1 MFFLSPFLSKF
12 FLFIPLHKSV
22 QIIANENLNFSL
34 ESAPP
39 LWYAKA
45 GKLLGK
51 GDEIMP
57 HKYRQV
63 ADTLRSDILDGVYQK
78 RMLLPTEQVLCQQFG
93 VSRQTVRQALSLL
106 AAEGLIERRQG
117 SGSHIL
123 QQKEPGSAPR
133 RTVAVVTT
141 YISNYIF
148 PSILREIE
156 TVLSANNS
164 APTLYA
170 TQNQVSN
177 ERRILQSLLDGELP
191 DGMLVEG
198 TKTGLPNPNLDLYR
212 QLISRGVPMV
222 FMHGIYP
229 ELSDCLS
236 VLDDNCEGGRQLVE
250 YLYNKGHRSI
260 SGIFKNDDL
269 QGLQRYAGYAGAL
282 RDLGLPLEDQRVFW
296 YNTESREYLLSDDA
310 FWDQASDVLHNCTAI
325 ICYND
330 EIASRLVG
338 LLLSKGIRIPED
350 VAVVSFDNSPYSEL
364 SVIPITSLSHGEY
377 NVGRMAAQ
385 QLVRL
390 FKGEGGRSQLAPW
403 TLMARKSG

>member
-1 MFFLSPFLSKF
+1 M
-12 FLFIPLHKSV
+12 
-22 QIIANENLNFSL
+22 A
-34 ESAPP
+34 
-39 LWYAKA
+39 
-45 GKLLGK
+45 
-51 GDEIMP
+51 

-63 ADTLRSDILDGVYQK
+63 ADALRGDILDGLYQK
-78 RMLLPTEQVLCQQFG
+78 RMLLPTEQLLCQQFN

-123 QQKEPGSAPR
+123 PRQDPQTLPR

-177 ERRILQSLLDGELP
+177 ERRILQALLEEKPP
-191 DGMLVEG
+191 DGILVEG

-212 QLISRGVPMV
+212 KLINKGVPMV

-229 ELSDCLS
+229 ELSDCIS
-236 VLDDNCEGGRQLVE
+236 VMDDNYGGSRQLVE
-250 YLYNKGHRSI
+250 YLYQKGHRSI
-260 SGIFKNDDL
+260 SGIFKNDDI
-269 QGLQRYAGYAGAL
+269 QGLQRYAGYTDAL

-296 YNTESREYLLSDDA
+296 YNTESKALLLSDDS
-310 FWDQASDVLHNCTAI
+310 FWNQASDVLHNCTAI
-325 ICYND
+325 VCYND

-338 LLLSKGIRIPED
+338 LLLKQGVRIPDE

-364 SVIPITSLSHGEY
+364 SVLPITSLSHGEY
-377 NVGRMAAQ
+377 NVGRMAAE
-385 QLVRL
+385 LLIRL
-390 FKGEGGRSQLAPW
+390 LHGETCSSSLAPW
-403 TLMARKSG
+403 TLVSRKSG

>member
-1 MFFLSPFLSKF
+1 MLRMKCDRAEA
-12 FLFIPLHKSV
+12 I
-22 QIIANENLNFSL
+22 QIMA
-34 ESAPP
+34 
-39 LWYAKA
+39 
-45 GKLLGK
+45 
-51 GDEIMP
+51 
-57 HKYRQV
+57 HKYQQM
-63 ADTLRSDILDGVYQK
+63 ADALRNDILDGVYQK
-78 RMLLPTEQVLCQQFG
+78 RMLLPTEQLLSHQFG
-93 VSRQTVRQALSLL
+93 VSRQTVRQALALL

-123 QQKEPGSAPR
+123 QPPEAPASPQ

-177 ERRILQSLLDGELP
+177 ERRILQSLLNGELP
-191 DGMLVEG
+191 DGILVEG
-198 TKTGLPNPNLDLYR
+198 TKTGLPNPNMDLYR

-236 VLDDNCEGGRQLVE
+236 VLDDNCGGSRLLVE
-250 YLYNKGHRSI
+250 HLYEKGHRSI

-269 QGLQRYAGYAGAL
+269 QGLQRYAGYTNAL

-296 YNTESREYLLSDDA
+296 YNTESKELLLSDDA
-310 FWDQASDVLHNCTAI
+310 FWEQASDVLHNCTAI
-325 ICYND
+325 VCYND
-330 EIASRLVG
+330 EIAFRLVS
-338 LLLSKGIRIPED
+338 LLLKRGVRVPDDI
-350 VAVVSFDNSPYSEL
+350 AVVSFDNSTYSEL
-364 SVIPITSLSHGEY
+364 SAIPITSLSHGAY
-377 NVGRMAAQ
+377 NVGRMSAEL
-385 QLVRL
+385 LVSL
-390 FKGEGGRSQLAPW
+390 FNGESGSSQLAPW
-403 TLMARKSG
+403 TLITRESS